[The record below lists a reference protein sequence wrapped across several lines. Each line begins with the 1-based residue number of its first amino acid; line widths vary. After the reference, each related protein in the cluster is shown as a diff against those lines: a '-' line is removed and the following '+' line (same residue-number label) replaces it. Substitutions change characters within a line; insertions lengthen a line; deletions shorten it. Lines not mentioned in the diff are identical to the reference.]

1 MTLKKRLQY
10 HVSGAIQRGE
20 AKAIAGIPVINV
32 RALYLDYVNQFL
44 TVNRFAEFY
53 SMTRETALR
62 IIEEGRKQHEDVI
75 RNKMESYVGRQ

>member
-1 MTLKKRLQY
+1 MTLNERLQY
-10 HVSGAIQRGE
+10 HVSGAMERGE
-20 AKAIAGIPVINV
+20 AKAIDGIPFLNV
-32 RALYLDYVNQFL
+32 RAMYLDYVNQFL

-75 RNKMESYVGRQ
+75 RTKMESYVNK